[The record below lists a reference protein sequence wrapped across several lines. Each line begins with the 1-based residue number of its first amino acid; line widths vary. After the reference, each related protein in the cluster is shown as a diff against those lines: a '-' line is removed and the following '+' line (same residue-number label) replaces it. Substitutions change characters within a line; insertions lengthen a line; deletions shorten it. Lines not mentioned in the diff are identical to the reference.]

1 VEWRKGK
8 RVGAGAV
15 GFICLSSGASGKLAE
30 ARSFD
35 FSGGATAWL
44 KAR

>member
-1 VEWRKGK
+1 VEWRKEK
-8 RVGAGAV
+8 RVGAGAAR
-15 GFICLSSGASGKLAE
+15 FICLSSGASGKLAE

-35 FSGGATAWL
+35 FSGGAAAWL